1 MDNIG
6 EDEHEE
12 ELDFHLGT
20 ADDSSSDDENM
31 SLNSSLSSMGKD
43 VGGDAQRDAPL
54 VCDDVSY
61 VHTNETQHLRMEEDG
76 NCTYDQDIFT
86 RMAAGVEMNN
96 TLDEY

>member
-1 MDNIG
+1 MDNRG

-43 VGGDAQRDAPL
+43 VGGDA
-54 VCDDVSY
+54 
-61 VHTNETQHLRMEEDG
+61 
-76 NCTYDQDIFT
+76 
-86 RMAAGVEMNN
+86 
-96 TLDEY
+96 